1 MRKLGAVA
9 LVLAMACAGSKR
21 DPNDVAAIRRLEE
34 RVAIL
39 EATKATP
46 RGELGEGTATERLE
60 RLEALMAR
68 YSDPLEFLAKVYE
81 QQKAQQEAADAD
93 EPDPDA
99 VFAVNIEPALRAGQ
113 VEGPSS
119 ALVTIVEAWDFA

>member
-99 VFAVNIEPALRAGQ
+99 VFAVNIEPAIRAGQ
-113 VEGPSS
+113 VEGPNT